1 MKLNKKKFN
10 EAAAKVTATNMCEA
24 KKTSAELGKPD
35 DGGKIAFMKMLMD
48 TVIAGELSSKL
59 GLSEEETEVT
69 KEMYDKV
76 SSEMCSGCFESS
88 KDKGEFS
95 LIKAME
101 TIMFTTYL
109 GEELF
114 EKEKKDETEGTD
126 N

>member
-10 EAAAKVTATNMCEA
+10 EAAAKVTAANMTEG
-24 KKTSAELGKPD
+24 KKISAELGKPD
-35 DGGKIAFMKMLMD
+35 DGGRIAFLKLLMD
-48 TVIAGELSSKL
+48 TVIASELSSKL

-76 SSEMCSGCFESS
+76 SGDMCSECLESG
-88 KDKGEFS
+88 KGKGEFS

-101 TIMFTTYL
+101 TVMFTTSL

-114 EKEKKDETEGTD
+114 GKESKDEG